1 MHFLKEEKLLKNK
14 QKQLKNKEK
23 QVEALKS
30 LTEKELESVQRIFTE
45 NMRTEEI
52 KNECM
57 ELKNGKIKLNKKI

>member
-1 MHFLKEEKLLKNK
+1 MK
-14 QKQLKNKEK
+14 
-23 QVEALKS
+23 ALKS

>member
-1 MHFLKEEKLLKNK
+1 M
-14 QKQLKNKEK
+14 
-23 QVEALKS
+23 EALKS

>member
-1 MHFLKEEKLLKNK
+1 MHFLKDEKLLKNK

-30 LTEKELESVQRIFTE
+30 LTKKELESVQGIFTK
-45 NMRTEEI
+45 NMRTDEI
-52 KNECM
+52 KNEYM